1 MVCMHM
7 CFSGDLGNT
16 RGFSSSPPSVCARA
30 MTEEPEA
37 ETAAKE
43 PSGERK

>member
-1 MVCMHM
+1 MYAYVFLGGSWEYQGVFF
-7 CFSGDLGNT
+7 FSH
-16 RGFSSSPPSVCARA
+16 SVCARA